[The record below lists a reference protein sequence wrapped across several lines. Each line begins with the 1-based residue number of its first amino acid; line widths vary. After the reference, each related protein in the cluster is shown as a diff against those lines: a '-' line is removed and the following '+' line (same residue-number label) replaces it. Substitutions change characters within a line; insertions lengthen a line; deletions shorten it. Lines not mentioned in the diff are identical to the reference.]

1 MKYLDIRRA
10 RKLAGKSQDEVA
22 KALDVNRATISKYE
36 TGAIEPT
43 ISQLMKIADFLQVD
57 LEDLFDKE
65 KKFFEEGYRLG
76 FESGI
81 EANSKSTTIEALAIK
96 AVWGEEGYAFSEK
109 EMELVKAFSQLNPDG
124 QNKAVERVEELA
136 EIPKYQKEKPP
147 QD

>member
-1 MKYLDIRRA
+1 M
-10 RKLAGKSQDEVA
+10 
-22 KALDVNRATISKYE
+22 N
-36 TGAIEPT
+36 
-43 ISQLMKIADFLQVD
+43 QV
-57 LEDLFDKE
+57 LKQ
-65 KKFFEEGYRLG
+65 
-76 FESGI
+76 
-81 EANSKSTTIEALAIK
+81 TVIEALAIK